1 MSRKLLLFLAII
13 FSLSLVLAACGGGN
27 DNTAGN
33 NGNNSGNA
41 NADEGGTMTYAI
53 KEEPEGLLVDGF
65 AGSAIDAEILDYIS
79 DDLITV
85 NDDMEYESAIA
96 DWETE
101 DNQVFDFTIEE
112 GVQWHNGE
120 ELTME
125 DWQFAIEVLADPD
138 YDGPRFDYVAE
149 IEGAEEYRDGD
160 ADEISGFEI
169 EDDYNATITFKEAKV
184 NNLENLWS
192 TPMPKAELEDIPVE
206 DMDASEEV
214 RETPVGLG
222 PFKVKEIQQGEY
234 YSLERFDDYWQGTP
248 KLDEV
253 LIKVIDSSAIIGSLE
268 SGEVDFMEITPD
280 DVDDLEANDGIDVI
294 AQEGLGYSYIGFRFG
309 HYDAD
314 EGTAVADYDK
324 FDSKEL
330 RQALFYALD
339 RESIVDN
346 YLNGTATIVNTP
358 VPSVHWISADEDELT
373 QYDYDPDK
381 AEEMLDEAGYEKGED
396 GMRTD
401 PDGNEFVV
409 KFGHFAG
416 DSAFE
421 GRAQA
426 IIQNWEDVGIQT
438 ELATGELVEFNTFN
452 EMKDNDDEELETF
465 FGAWSVGSDPD
476 PSGLWR
482 STAEWNYGRW
492 VNEESDEL
500 LDDGLSEDAFDDDYR
515 KDVYVEW
522 QQLFNEELPGLPLWE
537 NMDLYGKNE
546 RLQDVVVGPNGPR
559 DFHEWSITD

>member
-33 NGNNSGNA
+33 NGNNSGND

-294 AQEGLGYSYIGFRFG
+294 EQEGLGYSYIGFRFG